1 MCASLHGHRPRK
13 APAVAMKH
21 GQGPQISGEVRHGP
35 SGHIAHS
42 VQVSA
47 AVMRDNTFGVASG
60 AAGVADGNGIPLV
73 LRTF

>member
-1 MCASLHGHRPRK
+1 MGASLHGHRPRK

-35 SGHIAHS
+35 GGHIAHG

-60 AAGVADGNGIPLV
+60 AAGVTDGNGIPLV